1 MVNYSV
7 GLRNAAMGN
16 TGFRGA
22 LTGGELRLYGGAIP
36 AAADE
41 SIGAANLL
49 CVLTDGGTGGGL
61 NFELP
66 QGAVLSKE
74 TGQVWQGTPLMAGQC
89 TFWRFV
95 LGSDDDAA
103 SATAVR
109 VQGTSGTVNA
119 DLVMEPLL
127 DPSVPFILN
136 YFSLAMPPSP

>member
-7 GLRNAAMGN
+7 GLRNAALGD

-22 LTGGELRLYGGAIP
+22 LNGGELRLYGGAVP

-41 SIGAANLL
+41 SIGAATLL

-61 NFELP
+61 NFANP
-66 QGAVLSKE
+66 DGAVLSKE
-74 TGQVWQGTPLMAGQC
+74 TSQVWQGTPLAAGQC

-95 LGSDDDAA
+95 QGSDDDAA
-103 SATAVR
+103 TTTAVR

-127 DPSVPFILN
+127 DPTVPFILN
-136 YFSLAMPPSP
+136 YFSLAMPATP